1 MCAEH
6 AYFELCFLRFRR
18 SLLCIVDAS
27 IQASMLPRIDT
38 PPRSCHALRAVSVG
52 VTRWVSEHG
61 HPNFDQWAS
70 SQVRASAPLA
80 GRITAQPR
88 PLLAQV
94 VVLFWAPSC
103 PDSRVQIPRVV
114 KELEAGG
121 AMLRLPRLLPHA
133 PHVEDTLRAGFPM
146 TRVVGYVEDDDTP
159 DSAISGFMNER
170 LLRFPARA
178 HPPHSPHSVS
188 ATGPQRS
195 HVQVGRAKNDGRKA
209 PYIRLV
215 SAYRGVPWVLL
226 VDGATCTPTWSNG
239 GFALNRFVPECS
251 RHAGRSPSCSA
262 QRSRWHCSWRLSRP
276 VPPFALVARIPFGR
290 VRSATCP
297 HSS

>member
-1 MCAEH
+1 MGVVTSTC
-6 AYFELCFLRFRR
+6 L
-18 SLLCIVDAS
+18 S
-27 IQASMLPRIDT
+27 
-38 PPRSCHALRAVSVG
+38 PPIWSHYG
-52 VTRWVSEHG
+52 TT
-61 HPNFDQWAS
+61 
-70 SQVRASAPLA
+70 APTL
-80 GRITAQPR
+80 T
-88 PLLAQV
+88 QV

-114 KELEAGG
+114 NELEAGG

-215 SAYRGVPWVLL
+215 SAYRGVPWALL

-239 GFALNRFVPECS
+239 GFALNRFVPEGALDT
-251 RHAGRSPSCSA
+251 RAEAQAAARSAPGGIAPGAFLVPCR
-262 QRSRWHCSWRLSRP
+262 RSRWLPASPSVQYALRRARTRREALPAITAAAAAASASAAPELGSPAPTHAPGKGTAMGDSAAVGARCMPASE
-276 VPPFALVARIPFGR
+276 PPAF
-290 VRSATCP
+290 
-297 HSS
+297 SSEAAG